1 MSYLKK
7 LRLRW
12 LGSLKECID
21 INNRSEYFLKYDL
34 QFFAKEGE
42 GGEKTEP
49 ATDKKLKEARE
60 EGKVAKSQEL
70 TFSFSLIVLFL
81 VLKFFVSYLGEK
93 MIGLIKTIYSGMAEF
108 VDINNVGLTSHAV
121 SAYFV
126 NIIIQFFL
134 IVLPFFIFGVIITIL
149 INIVQVGW
157 KVSTKMLQP
166 KFDKI
171 NPINGFKRIFSSQSV
186 FELVKSIVK
195 IGLIALIAYF
205 SIKGHANDL
214 FILYEIPLNQ
224 AIALVGTIIIDTGL
238 RISLVYLIV
247 GVADFAYQKHKFN
260 EDMKMTKQEVKDEYK
275 NTEGDPQIKGRQ
287 RARMR
292 EASQRRMMQDVPK
305 ADVVITNPTHIAVAL
320 KYDAEVSKAPVVLAK
335 GEELLAK
342 KIKDVAKE
350 NNISIVENKPL
361 ARMLYSNVDIG
372 EEIPAELYQSVA
384 EVLAAVY
391 QANN

>member
-335 GEELLAK
+335 GEELIAK

>member
-21 INNRSEYFLKYDL
+21 INNQSEYFLKYDL

>member
-7 LRLRW
+7 LKLRW

-166 KFDKI
+166 KFDKT

>member
-1 MSYLKK
+1 M
-7 LRLRW
+7 
-12 LGSLKECID
+12 KECID

-157 KVSTKMLQP
+157 KVSNKMLQP

-335 GEELLAK
+335 GEELIAK

>member
-1 MSYLKK
+1 M
-7 LRLRW
+7 
-12 LGSLKECID
+12 KECID
-21 INNRSEYFLKYDL
+21 INNQSEYFLKYDL

-166 KFDKI
+166 KFDKL

-335 GEELLAK
+335 GEELIAK

>member
-157 KVSTKMLQP
+157 KVSNKMLQP

-335 GEELLAK
+335 GEELIAK